1 MIKLMNTGL
10 AALIA
15 AGAMAATATPAA
27 AHEWDHHD
35 NDAGALIVGG
45 IAGLALGAA
54 LSSHNNGY
62 GGGYYHRGYG
72 YGGGYYGNGYGNGGG
87 YYSNGYSGYYG
98 NGYGGGYYGNG
109 YGGGYGNG
117 YGNGYRSRICVQR
130 TRVWDP
136 YEEENVVRE
145 TRYRC

>member
-1 MIKLMNTGL
+1 MIKLINTGL

-27 AHEWDHHD
+27 AHEWGHED

-62 GGGYYHRGYG
+62 GGGYYH
-72 YGGGYYGNGYGNGGG
+72 NGYN
-87 YYSNGYSGYYG
+87 
-98 NGYGGGYYGNG
+98 GGYYGNG
-109 YGGGYGNG
+109 YGGNYGNGGGYYGNG
-117 YGNGYRSRICVQR
+117 YGYRSRICVQR
-130 TRVWDP
+130 TQVWDP
-136 YEEENVVRE
+136 YEEEYVVRQ

>member
-1 MIKLMNTGL
+1 MIKLINTGL

-15 AGAMAATATPAA
+15 AGSMAATASPAA
-27 AHEWDHHD
+27 AHEWGHHD

-54 LSSHNNGY
+54 LTSHNNGY
-62 GGGYYHRGYG
+62 GGGYYHG
-72 YGGGYYGNGYGNGGG
+72 GYGN
-87 YYSNGYSGYYG
+87 
-98 NGYGGGYYGNG
+98 GGGYYGNG
-109 YGGGYGNG
+109 YGGYYGNG
-117 YGNGYRSRICVQR
+117 YGYGGNYGNGYGRGYYGNDYGYRSRICVQR

-136 YEEENVVRE
+136 YEEEDVVRE

>member
-1 MIKLMNTGL
+1 MEFPMIKLINTGL

-15 AGAMAATATPAA
+15 AGTIAATATPAA
-27 AHEWDHHD
+27 AHDWDHHD

-62 GGGYYHRGYG
+62 GGGYYHNGYN
-72 YGGGYYGNGYGNGGG
+72 GGYYG
-87 YYSNGYSGYYG
+87 SGYSGYNGYG

-109 YGGGYGNG
+109 Y
-117 YGNGYRSRICVQR
+117 GYRSRICVQR

-136 YEEENVVRE
+136 YEQEDVVRE